1 MDLHEC
7 VGRVGAVTVRRIRFI
22 DDPNPSVGDHP
33 PEEDKSQLNGDGFTL
48 EECQVLIDERDSKI
62 KSQVDAAF
70 GDLFGWWTQPA
81 IGRS

>member
-33 PEEDKSQLNGDGFTL
+33 LYALLVSLEPEE
-48 EECQVLIDERDSKI
+48 E
-62 KSQVDAAF
+62 
-70 GDLFGWWTQPA
+70 
-81 IGRS
+81 